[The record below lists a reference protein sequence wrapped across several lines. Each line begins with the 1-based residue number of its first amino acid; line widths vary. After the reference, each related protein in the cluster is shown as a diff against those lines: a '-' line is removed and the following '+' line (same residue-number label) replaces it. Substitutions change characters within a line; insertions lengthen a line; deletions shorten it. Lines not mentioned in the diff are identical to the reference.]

1 MTEGAQAGPDAR
13 PARAGRDAARG
24 DTPDAAL
31 RRPADRLLVRM
42 ARHGAPWAALLGVT
56 STAAATAETLF
67 PAAAGHTI
75 DVIIRAA
82 AGPASATVRSG
93 PGLSP
98 AGRWLAACAALI
110 LVMVAGEA
118 LSQLSTGMSTA
129 AATSWLRRRL
139 TGHILDGGLQL
150 AGRFPVGDLVG
161 RMMGGAADAAAAP
174 ASGVTAVAAVIPP
187 AGSLT
192 ALALIDPW
200 LAVTFAAGLPVFA
213 VVLHGFVRDASD
225 VAAGYQRAQ
234 GAITARLLDALAGA
248 RTIAAAGTCEQEVA
262 RVLAPLAQV
271 RRHGRASWRIQARI
285 AAQGSLVVPLLQV
298 AVVAVAGIELAGHR
312 ISPGELLAASQY
324 AVLGAGIGGAVGP
337 LSQVARARAGAR
349 RAAGPLV
356 QPRPARGTATLPP
369 GPGDLRLRGVTVRDG
384 DKAVLADVDLAVPG
398 GTVVAVA
405 GRSGAGKSVLAALA
419 GRLRD
424 PDEGEVTL
432 DGVPVTQLEPGVLRR
447 AVVYA
452 FDRPALFGD
461 TPREAI
467 AFGLPAAAGA
477 ARVVSAARDAA
488 AYGFLRRLPA
498 GLDAPLREA
507 PMSGG
512 EIQRI
517 GLARAF
523 ARVEPARLLIL
534 DDATSS
540 LDTVTELQVGRALSS
555 RIGDRTALIITH
567 RAATAAR
574 CDLVAW
580 LDDSRLR
587 ALAPHRELWPDPDYR
602 SIYSADAA
610 PATAPGPPPQ
620 GAAAVAAGRA

>member
-1 MTEGAQAGPDAR
+1 MTEGAQSSPDAP
-13 PARAGRDAARG
+13 PAPAGRA
-24 DTPDAAL
+24 TTDAAL
-31 RRPADRLLVRM
+31 RRSADRLLLRM
-42 ARHGAPWAALLGVT
+42 ARRGAPWASLLGVT
-56 STAAATAETLF
+56 SVAAATAETLF
-67 PAAAGHTI
+67 PAVAGHAV

-82 AGPASATVRSG
+82 AAPTSVPARSG
-93 PGLSP
+93 AGLSP
-98 AGRWLAACAALI
+98 VGRWLAACSVLI

-118 LSQLSTGMSTA
+118 LSQLAAGMSTA
-129 AATSWLRRRL
+129 GATAWLRRQL
-139 TGHILDGGLQL
+139 TDHVLAGGLRL
-150 AGRFPVGDLVG
+150 AGRFPAGDLVG
-161 RMMGGAADAAAAP
+161 RMMGGAADAAFAP

-187 AGSLT
+187 AGSVI
-192 ALALIDPW
+192 ALAFIDPW

-213 VVLHGFVRDASD
+213 IVLRAFVRDASD
-225 VAAGYQRAQ
+225 IAAGYQRAQ

-248 RTIAAAGTCEQEVA
+248 RTIAAAGTCEQEAA
-262 RVLAPLAQV
+262 RVLVPLAQV

-298 AVVAVAGIELAGHR
+298 VVLAVAGIELAGHR

-324 AVLGAGIGGAVGP
+324 AVLGSGIGAAIGP
-337 LSQVARARAGAR
+337 LSQLARARAGAR
-349 RAAGPLV
+349 RAAEPLA
-356 QPRPARGTATLPP
+356 QPRPARGTAVLPP
-369 GPGDLRLRGVTVRDG
+369 GPGDLRLRRVTVRDAG
-384 DKAVLADVDLAVPG
+384 QAVLADVDLVVPG
-398 GTVVAVA
+398 GSVVAVA

-419 GRLRD
+419 GRLLD

-432 DGVPVTQLEPGVLRR
+432 DGVPLTRLAPGALRR

-477 ARVVSAARDAA
+477 APVVSAAKDAA
-488 AYGFLRRLPA
+488 AYDFLRRLPA
-498 GLDAPLREA
+498 GLDTPLREA

-523 ARVEPARLLIL
+523 ARVEAARLLIL
-534 DDATSS
+534 DDAMSS
-540 LDTVTELQVGRALSS
+540 LDTVTEMQVSHALTS
-555 RIGDRTALIITH
+555 RIGNRTALIIAH

-580 LDDSRLR
+580 LDGGRLR
-587 ALAPHRELWPDPDYR
+587 ALAPHRELWPDPEYR
-602 SIYSADAA
+602 SIYAADTAPVPPPGPA
-610 PATAPGPPPQ
+610 PA
-620 GAAAVAAGRA
+620 AAAACA